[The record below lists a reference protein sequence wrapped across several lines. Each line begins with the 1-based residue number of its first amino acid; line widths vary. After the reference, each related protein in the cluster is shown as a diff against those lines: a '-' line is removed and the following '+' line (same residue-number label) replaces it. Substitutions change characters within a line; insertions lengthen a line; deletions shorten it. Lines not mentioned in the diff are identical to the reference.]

1 MTHEADHTVS
11 IQASDNRN
19 DERASVFVCGMSNET
34 SYSEHCCYEAIK
46 IERVSVLVCGMP
58 NTTSY
63 SGLLRY
69 MMTHTSL

>member
-11 IQASDNRN
+11 IEASDNRN
-19 DERASVFVCGMSNET
+19 DERASVLVCRMSNES
-34 SYSEHCCYEAIK
+34 SYSEHCCYETIQ
-46 IERVSVLVCGMP
+46 IEGVSVLVCGMA
-58 NTTSY
+58 NATSY